1 MNACMQPQLAISVGR
16 VNIPKG
22 KSLGCAGRAG
32 SHSGR
37 LASHRLAQHTS
48 VFPFSFIGH
57 ECQLFLFIYF
67 RRDLLPD
74 TISPGLFPQMMIKGP
89 TWLPEDNSAMRN
101 LLSSKEKI
109 FSNWVIDT
117 IDSQDANR
125 IPLHSLSSLFL
136 QTYPLELI
144 FPTPG

>member
-1 MNACMQPQLAISVGR
+1 MHACSHSQLFRLAISTFQ
-16 VNIPKG
+16 KG
-22 KSLGCAGRAG
+22 KAWAVLEELAVT
-32 SHSGR
+32 SGR

-48 VFPFSFIGH
+48 VFPFSFIGR

-67 RRDLLPD
+67 RGDLLPD

-89 TWLPEDNSAMRN
+89 TWLPEDNSAMQN